1 MTLAQRTY
9 LHTDGDD
16 GADPLTNLLNPGP
29 NVSILPHVPMLD
41 AKVMAWTFR
50 SDPSPAY
57 LPTHRRRRRRG
68 PADQPA
74 QPRPQRQH
82 PATRPDARREG
93 DGLDFPIGP

>member
-41 AKVMAWTFR
+41 AKVMAWTFI
-50 SDPSPAY
+50 
-57 LPTHRRRRRRG
+57 
-68 PADQPA
+68 
-74 QPRPQRQH
+74 
-82 PATRPDARREG
+82 ATAFG
-93 DGLDFPIGP
+93 AGLVLAWMFTTGGLTQ